1 MAAALAGQILS
12 SHLEQAGSAIRTIKQ
27 VQEREHDRTSL
38 FDHVAD
44 AARGLFP
51 AAFAGR
57 RKQLRRGAKMVSS
70 EPAARGAPLLKTLAS
85 L

>member
-1 MAAALAGQILS
+1 MASALARQILS
-12 SHLEQAGSAIRTIKQ
+12 SNLEQAGSAIRTINQ

-38 FDHVAD
+38 FDHGAD

-57 RKQLRRGAKMVSS
+57 RKWFRRAAKWFRQNR
-70 EPAARGAPLLKTLAS
+70 PRGAPLLKTVAGL
-85 L
+85 

>member
-38 FDHVAD
+38 FDHQVD
-44 AARGLFP
+44 AARGPFP
-51 AAFAGR
+51 AAFAGG
-57 RKQLRRGAKMVSS
+57 RKRFRRGQKWFRQNR
-70 EPAARGAPLLKTLAS
+70 PRGARLLKTLAG